1 MPEDE
6 EEEEGGEASD
16 LGVEKRESAL
26 VLIKWGEDLG
36 PSSSASGSK
45 MTCSALLLSLAGRE
59 EKVIE
64 STESRRCGSLKGSAV
79 RAAISGASPG
89 RRDVEYER
97 GGNTG
102 GCDMV

>member
-1 MPEDE
+1 MLDE
-6 EEEEGGEASD
+6 GSD

-36 PSSSASGSK
+36 PASSASGSK

-59 EKVIE
+59 EKTTTE
-64 STESRRCGSLKGSAV
+64 STESRRCGSLKDAAV
-79 RAAISGASPG
+79 RAAISGASSG
-89 RRDVEYER
+89 KRDVEYER

-102 GCDMV
+102 GNTGGCDMV